1 MAWTYVILA
10 GLIEIAWAVA
20 MKQSEG
26 FTRLWPSVFVVV
38 GGLISIWF
46 LTLAM
51 RELPA
56 STAYAVW
63 TGIGA
68 AGAAIYGLIKLGE
81 PATPARL
88 LCITLVVVGIIGL
101 QLTSKAQH

>member
-1 MAWTYVILA
+1 MAWTYVIIA
-10 GLIEIAWAVA
+10 GIIEIAWAVA
-20 MKQSEG
+20 MKQSQG
-26 FTRLWPSVFVVV
+26 FTKLWPSVFVIV

-88 LCITLVVVGIIGL
+88 LCIALVVIGIIGL
-101 QLTSKAQH
+101 QLTSKAEA